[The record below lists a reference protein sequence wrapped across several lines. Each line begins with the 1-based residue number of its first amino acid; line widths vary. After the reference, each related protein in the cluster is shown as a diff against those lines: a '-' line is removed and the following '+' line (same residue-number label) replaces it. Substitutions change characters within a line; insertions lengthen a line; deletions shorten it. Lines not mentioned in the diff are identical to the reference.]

1 MAERRR
7 VVVTGIG
14 VVSPIGI
21 GSGEFLEALKK
32 GVSGAAP
39 VKAFDASGY
48 STTFACE
55 VKDFNPENYIE
66 KKKVKRL
73 ARFTQFALTAAAEA
87 VKNSGIDF
95 SKTSRS
101 RAGVITGTGIGGL
114 EVLETEHRNLVEKGP
129 RRISP
134 FLIPM
139 IITNIAPGEIA
150 IEYGITGPN
159 YAVSSA
165 CASSNHAIG
174 DAFVLVRNG
183 YADVMITG
191 GSEAAITPLGFGG
204 FCSIKA
210 LSTRNDNPQ
219 KASRPFDKDRD
230 GFVMGEGS
238 AMFVI
243 ESLEHALGRGAPIL
257 AELIGYGASDDA
269 YHITAPAPDASA
281 AVAAMEAAILDAGIS
296 KSEIDYINAHGTST
310 ALNDKTETLA
320 IKKVFGEEA
329 AKKIPISSTKSMTG
343 HLLGAAGAVELAA
356 SILTMNAG
364 FIHPTINYETPD
376 PECDL
381 DYVPNV
387 PRQQNFNVFL
397 SNSLGFGGHNSVII
411 GKKYIQ

>member
-1 MAERRR
+1 MERRR

-14 VVSPIGI
+14 VVTPIGI
-21 GSGEFLEALKK
+21 GCGEFLDALKK
-32 GVSGAAP
+32 GISGAAP

-55 VKDFNPENYIE
+55 VKNFNPENYID
-66 KKKVKRL
+66 KKKVRRL
-73 ARFTQFALTAAAEA
+73 ARFTQFALTAASEA

-95 SKTSRS
+95 SKTDTS
-101 RAGVITGTGIGGL
+101 RAGAITGTGIGGL
-114 EVLETEHRNLVEKGP
+114 EVLEAEYKNLIEKGP

-174 DAFVLVRNG
+174 DAFVLVRSG

-210 LSTRNDNPQ
+210 LSTRNDNPAR
-219 KASRPFDKDRD
+219 ASRPFDKERD
-230 GFVMGEGS
+230 GFVMGEG
-238 AMFVI
+238 AAIMVI
-243 ESLEHALGRGAPIL
+243 ESLEHAVKRGAPIL
-257 AELIGYGASDDA
+257 AELVGYGASDDA
-269 YHITAPAPDASA
+269 YHITAPEPNATGA
-281 AVAAMEAAILDAGIS
+281 ARAMEAAIKDAGIS
-296 KSEIDYINAHGTST
+296 KDEVDYINAHGTST
-310 ALNDKTETLA
+310 PLNDKAETLA
-320 IKKVFGEEA
+320 IKKVFGERASE
-329 AKKIPISSTKSMTG
+329 IPVSSTKSMTG

-387 PRQQNFNVFL
+387 PRQKEFNVVL

-411 GKKYIQ
+411 AKRYVK